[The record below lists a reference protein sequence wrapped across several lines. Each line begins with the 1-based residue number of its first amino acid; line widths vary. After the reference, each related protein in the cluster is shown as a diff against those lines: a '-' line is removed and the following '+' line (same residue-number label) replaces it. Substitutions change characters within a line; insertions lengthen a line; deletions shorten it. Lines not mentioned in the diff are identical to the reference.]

1 MIEITRFSFSK
12 RSNYKISY
20 IDASNLSKI
29 LQFSSKISRRIER
42 KKKKRKLNEKLISRV
57 WKQFVTWLPDSRETT
72 LIREKSGNYSKGENT
87 MEKTRF
93 AEYSQ
98 RYDGTISTIISQWKE
113 IQTYVLS
120 ASFSFHCCA
129 LLVPGTISY
138 LEIRT
143 CNYFKEHH
151 SFRVMY
157 MADA

>member
-1 MIEITRFSFSK
+1 MTRQICP
-12 RSNYKISY
+12 RSLSY
-20 IDASNLSKI
+20 NSPKT
-29 LQFSSKISRRIER
+29 SRRIDEEKNLTKNSFPAYGSNPLHDCQILVKQSSLIG
-42 KKKKRKLNEKLISRV
+42 KKVGTVPNEKR
-57 WKQFVTWLPDSRETT
+57 
-72 LIREKSGNYSKGENT
+72 

-98 RYDGTISTIISQWKE
+98 RHDGTISTIYPIMERNPDS
-113 IQTYVLS
+113 TYVLS
-120 ASFSFHCCA
+120 ASFTFHCCA

-157 MADA
+157 MA